1 MPRGGIKGNRGNAN
15 PKIRS
20 SDMDVLIGAAKELS
34 LANPDSPE
42 INKKSLKKIEREADS
57 REDIVSNAK
66 RYADLIVNEI
76 GTYDKSLLKNAS
88 AVDLDDC
95 RAVMERSRDYFYGC
109 ANAAM
114 PPTINSYCC
123 IALGLS
129 VQRVNTYVRTHNNAT
144 TEFILKVKDMIADQ
158 MVTASLKRSV
168 DNVTT
173 IFELKNHHGYADN
186 IRIEASMSEQAP
198 EIDEDALKAE
208 YMKYAAENG
217 IDITPDSEDK

>member
-1 MPRGGIKGNRGNAN
+1 MPKGGIKGNRGNST

-20 SDMDVLIGAAKELS
+20 ANMDVLLNASKALA
-34 LANPDSPE
+34 LANPDSPAV
-42 INKKSLKKIEREADS
+42 NKRNLKKIEREADS
-57 REDIVSNAK
+57 RDDIVQSAT
-66 RYADLIVNEI
+66 RYADLISSEL
-76 GTYDKSLLKNAS
+76 GTYDKNLLKNAN
-88 AVDLDDC
+88 AVDLDDYK
-95 RAVMERSRDYFYGC
+95 AVMERSRDYFYGC

-114 PPTINSYCC
+114 PPTVNSYCC

-129 VQRVNTYVRTHNNAT
+129 VRRVNAYVASHNNAT

-158 MVTASLKRSV
+158 MVTASLKRSI

-186 IRIEASMSEQAP
+186 LRIEASMPDTTP

-217 IDITPDSEDK
+217 IDITPDSEDE